1 MTINFS
7 KSRQFLRSFKFTEL
21 FVNELGWNPPSSQ
34 RKYPL
39 TADDIT
45 YSRLDVA
52 ELSGV
57 RVFEITSPDGSIPP
71 AKTRAVLAAEIS
83 QICLENLII
92 FTDNQRHQSIW
103 YWGKRDGMKTQPR
116 EHIYIKHQPGDL
128 LLGKISALK
137 FTLADFEAG
146 KDTVFDI
153 AQRLHKGFDV
163 EKVTKKFFNEFAQ
176 IHQTLLENINGIE
189 PEKDRRWYASVI
201 LNRLMFVYFLQRKGF
216 LDKGDINYLQHKL
229 AASQEKGENLYY
241 SQFLPSLFFEGFA
254 KPEAQRDPET
264 QKLIGQIKYLNGG
277 LFLKHPIE
285 QNYPQ
290 ISIPDS
296 AFATI
301 FRLFES
307 YSWNLDDTTG
317 GKDNEINPAILGYI
331 FEKYINQKEFGA
343 YYTRNEIT
351 EYLCDRTIN
360 QLIIDAVNP
369 HPPTPSPKAGEG
381 AAVLPSP
388 ILGEGP

>member
-1 MTINFS
+1 MRINFN
-7 KSRQFLRSFKFTEL
+7 KSRQLLRSFKFTDL

-45 YSRLDVA
+45 YSRQDVA
-52 ELSGV
+52 HLSAM

-71 AKTRAVLAAEIS
+71 AKTRAVLAEEIS
-83 QICLENLII
+83 QICLENLLI

-103 YWGKRDGMKTQPR
+103 YWVKRDGKKTQPR

-128 LLGKISALK
+128 LLGKISALEVIGDD
-137 FTLADFEAG
+137 LDDG
-146 KDTVFDI
+146 KNTVVDI
-153 AQRLHKGFDV
+153 AQRLQKGFDV
-163 EKVTKKFFNEFAQ
+163 EKVTKKFFDEFAQ

-201 LNRLMFVYFLQRKGF
+201 LTRLMFVYFLQQKGF

-264 QKLIGQIKYLNGG
+264 QKLIGKIKYLNGG

-296 AFATI
+296 AFASI

-307 YSWNLDDTTG
+307 YSWNLDDSTG

-343 YYTRNEIT
+343 YYTR
-351 EYLCDRTIN
+351 
-360 QLIIDAVNP
+360 
-369 HPPTPSPKAGEG
+369 
-381 AAVLPSP
+381 
-388 ILGEGP
+388 